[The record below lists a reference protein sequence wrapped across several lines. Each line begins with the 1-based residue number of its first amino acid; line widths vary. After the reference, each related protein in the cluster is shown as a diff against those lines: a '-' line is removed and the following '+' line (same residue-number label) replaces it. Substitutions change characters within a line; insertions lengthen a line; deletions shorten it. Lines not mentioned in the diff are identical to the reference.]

1 MTQLSLPPAGQLQR
15 ALVEAPATL
24 VDRLGV
30 LPSRRGRSRSAWR
43 SGLVVALTAVGAA
56 AAALAMLGLV
66 TKPLDLQVALFLL
79 VMWPVMLAAQGCFV
93 SRPVGDNLGS
103 RAGRV
108 VRAGGALGL
117 LSWVMGLL
125 IGSHAAPVAMIPA
138 TLAVTAS
145 GLATALVHP
154 RRRTRVV
161 LTGTSED
168 VAWAATEL
176 LTRPDLTVVG
186 ACVSDDPARLVAD
199 YPVLPDVSRSV
210 EQAVRQDA
218 DVVVMLPGPDL
229 GPAQVRRLQWEAG
242 THDVGVYVGT
252 GLLDVAPFRMSLTAG
267 GGLGLV
273 QVRPTAHAG
282 ARRLLKD
289 VVERLA
295 AATGLL
301 LLSPLLLAVAVA
313 IRLDSPGPAL
323 FSQQRVGRDGRLFT
337 IWKFRTMSTSAETDL
352 AGLADDNEGGAVLFK
367 IRTDPRI
374 TRLGGRLR
382 RYSVDELPQLWNV
395 VTGDMS
401 LVGPRPALPQEV
413 AQYDVDPRRR
423 LAVKPGLTGLWQ
435 VSGRS
440 DLDWDQTVRL
450 DLRYVDN
457 WSLRLDVVI
466 LVRTLRAVLGHRG
479 AY

>member
-1 MTQLSLPPAGQLQR
+1 MTQLSLPPTGQLQR

-30 LPSRRGRSRSAWR
+30 LPSHRGRSRSAWR
-43 SGLVVALTAVGAA
+43 SGVVTALTAVAA
-56 AAALAMLGLV
+56 ATAALGILALA
-66 TKPLDLQVALFLL
+66 TTPLDLKVALFLL
-79 VMWPVMLAAQGCFV
+79 VMWPVMLGAQGCFV
-93 SRPVGDNLGS
+93 VRHVGDSLGS

-138 TLAVTAS
+138 TLAVTGS
-145 GLATALVHP
+145 GLVTTLLRT

-161 LTGTSED
+161 LTGTSAD

-176 LTRPDLTVVG
+176 LTRPDLAVVG
-186 ACVSDDPARLVAD
+186 ACVSDDPSGLVVD

-218 DVVVMLPGPDL
+218 DVVVMLPGPGL

-242 THDVGVYVGT
+242 THEVGVYVGT
-252 GLLDVAPFRMSLTAG
+252 GLLDVAPFRMSLTVG

-289 VVERLA
+289 VAERLA
-295 AATGLL
+295 AAAGLL
-301 LLSPLLLAVAVA
+301 LLSPLLLAVAAA
-313 IRLDSPGPAL
+313 IRFDSPGPAL

-352 AGLADDNEGGAVLFK
+352 ARLADDNEGGAVLFK

-374 TRLGGRLR
+374 TRLGGALR
-382 RYSVDELPQLWNV
+382 RYSIDELPQLWNV
-395 VTGDMS
+395 VVGDMS

-466 LVRTLRAVLGHRG
+466 LVRTLRAVL
-479 AY
+479 